1 MDGWMDGQTDR
12 DRSTTLKNVFLILT
26 STELILMIFIEPEFN
41 HQFRASSF
49 GVLARFFF
57 GRGFNVG
64 YHD

>member
-1 MDGWMDGQTDR
+1 MDGQTDR

-26 STELILMIFIEPEFN
+26 STELIFIEPEFN

-49 GVLARFFF
+49 GVLARIFF

-64 YHD
+64 YHH